1 MHGRALSA
9 QERQV
14 LAEIEAG
21 LRATDGRLHRR
32 LSTMR
37 PRMSPWFPGV
47 ARVAGRVPMTALM
60 VLVALS
66 FIVLRASLQAPSA
79 VDLTAVGL
87 VWAAV
92 LVLLSARVVAGRRR
106 RRGR

>member
-37 PRMSPWFPGV
+37 PRMSPWFPV
-47 ARVAGRVPMTALM
+47 ARVAGQVPMTALM

-66 FIVLRASLQAPSA
+66 FIVLRASMQAPSA